1 MHRRVVAAAVAVVA
15 LMSWT
20 GCNQTQ
26 SGTPRVG
33 TVDTMGGVAPIPSQI
48 HERPEPPSVVSPIVA
63 RLMNVDSLSSGF
75 GRGSGGKGDGLVGAM
90 NAKVG
95 LADGEIMTATELI
108 VVAQPKSEGDEKKF
122 KDAPSLKHRNM
133 PTRRDPAEAA
143 TQTLGPATQGSL
155 RARDPKGNEIGE
167 FPLRHTEV
175 TAEVSGY
182 VARTVVEQ
190 RYENSFTQ
198 PIEAVYVFP
207 LPAMSAVNDFVMQ
220 VGTRKIVGIVR
231 PRAEAQEIYDQARAR
246 GQTASLL
253 SQERPNIFTQNV
265 ANIEPGGSV
274 TISITY
280 FERLAYAH
288 GQYEYAF
295 PMVVGPRYTGS
306 TPAVLFTGNAP
317 GGERPVQTPDA
328 SRITPPVLKPGQR
341 SGHDIGLTV
350 RIDAG
355 LPITKLSVPTHKITS
370 DESSPSRRVIHL
382 AQGDSIPNRDFVLR
396 WSVAGAETQ
405 FGVLAHRGKSGGYFT
420 LTMQPPLSPRD
431 EQVTPREVTFIVDI
445 SGSMSGLPLET
456 AKNVIRQ
463 TLDRLRPEDMFNL
476 VYFESGNGQLFDRAR
491 PNTAENIA
499 AAKKWLDNATGGG
512 GTEMLAGLRRALQ
525 AHHDPKF
532 MQMYVFCTDGFI
544 GDEAGVLRAVKE
556 ERGDARF
563 FGFGIGSSVN
573 RYLIEGIG
581 EQGGGTSHIVLP
593 RDSAG
598 VSSGVERLFDAIDS
612 PVLVDVAMDW
622 NGLPVADVYPS
633 KLGDLFA
640 GQTIN
645 VVARFTG
652 AARGT
657 AYVTG
662 RVGARRVRYPVSV
675 ELPEN
680 EPANSALA
688 PVWARYRIADLST
701 AMLTADLTHQSDL
714 ERQITSLAV
723 EHHLVSQYTS
733 FVAVDESRIVGDGNP
748 VRITQPV
755 ELPEGVSY
763 RGIFGEEPQ
772 GPPVRIGAWGITLQG
787 TESGLV
793 KVGDVARGSEA
804 ERAGMHKGSTLRA
817 VNGAWIHS
825 VLDLESSLLQVA
837 KGIVRLTTEKGVVQM
852 ASP

>member
-1 MHRRVVAAAVAVVA
+1 MHRRMLTAVAAVVM
-15 LMSWT
+15 LVSWT
-20 GCNQTQ
+20 GCNGPQTGA
-26 SGTPRVG
+26 SAPHGG
-33 TVDTMGGVAPIPSQI
+33 SVDTAASTSTVVMNKPVDGQPSPQPVPAAP
-48 HERPEPPSVVSPIVA
+48 PP
-63 RLMNVDSLSSGF
+63 RLGAVLVEQLAQ
-75 GRGSGGKGDGLVGAM
+75 GRATMGSGGSIS
-90 NAKVG
+90 
-95 LADGEIMTATELI
+95 ADVAAAGPAEREIMTANNLI
-108 VVAQPKSEGDEKKF
+108 VVAQAKSEGDEKKF
-122 KDAPSLKHRNM
+122 KDGRLYRMSPG
-133 PTRRDPAEAA
+133 RRDTPDADPR
-143 TQTLGPATQGSL
+143 TLEPATQGSL
-155 RARDPKGNEIGE
+155 RARDAKGDEIGE

-182 VARTVVEQ
+182 VARTLVEQ
-190 RYENSFTQ
+190 RYENSFTL

-220 VGTRKIVGIVR
+220 VGSRKIVGIVR
-231 PRAEAQEIYDQARAR
+231 PRAEAELIYQQARAR

-288 GQYEYAF
+288 GQYEYVF
-295 PMVVGPRYTGS
+295 PMVVGPRYTGGG
-306 TPAVLFTGNAP
+306 TPNVLFTGSAP
-317 GGERPVQTPDA
+317 GGERVGGTPDA
-328 SRITPPVLKPGQR
+328 GRITPPVLKPGQR
-341 SGHDIGLTV
+341 SGHDIGVTV
-350 RIDAG
+350 SIDAG

-370 DESSPSRRVIHL
+370 DESSSSRRVIHL

-420 LTMQPPLSPRD
+420 LTMQPPLAPRD

-491 PNTAENIA
+491 PNTPENIA
-499 AAKKWLDNATGGG
+499 AAKKWLDNAQGSG

-525 AHHDPKF
+525 AHHDPKYL
-532 MQMYVFCTDGFI
+532 QMYVFCTDGFI
-544 GDEAGVLRAVKE
+544 GDEAGVLQAVKE

-581 EQGGGTSHIVLP
+581 EQGGGTSRIVLP
-593 RDSAG
+593 RDSVG
-598 VSSGVERLFDAIDS
+598 VATSVEQLFDAIDS

-662 RVGARRVRYPVSV
+662 RVGARRVRYPVRV

-701 AMLTADLTHQSDL
+701 AMLTADSTHQHDI

-748 VRITQPV
+748 MRIAQPV

-772 GPPVRIGAWGITLQG
+772 GPAVRIGAWGITLQG
-787 TESGLV
+787 T
-793 KVGDVARGSEA
+793 
-804 ERAGMHKGSTLRA
+804 
-817 VNGAWIHS
+817 
-825 VLDLESSLLQVA
+825 
-837 KGIVRLTTEKGVVQM
+837 
-852 ASP
+852 